1 MQRSTLRL
9 LGAYALSVF
18 AISACA
24 SPGTPKD
31 QEHSVALWKS
41 MQGYQDWAQFEDFEG
56 IVDGDTVHGDYVKVW
71 VNDIGAA
78 DPAGLPYGTI
88 IVKEGYDDE
97 AGTDLNAITV
107 MHRIEGYHPEK
118 GDWYYVRYAKDGK
131 ASDSGQVGFCI
142 KCHDNVDDYVYFND

>member
-9 LGAYALSVF
+9 LGTYALSVF

-24 SPGTPKD
+24 SLGTPED

-56 IVDGDTVHGDYVKVW
+56 IVDGDTVHGDYVQVW

-97 AGTDLNAITV
+97 AGTDLNMITV
-107 MHRIEGYHPEK
+107 MHRIEGYDVDHN
-118 GDWYYVRYAKDGK
+118 DWYYASYSAAGK
-131 ASDSGQVGFCI
+131 ATNSGAVSFCI
-142 KCHDNVDDYVYFND
+142 KCHDNVNDYVYFND